1 MSMIH
6 LVTTHTHIISHRHT
20 HTPQSVPRALR
31 TQLERLQEE
40 IQSIQAQ
47 TEDQTRQ
54 LQELLEDKTER
65 KIVFSRDPR
74 HRNTQLANEV
84 SVLHFNKDIE
94 YDSD

>member
-1 MSMIH
+1 M
-6 LVTTHTHIISHRHT
+6 HTLTRLFFT
-20 HTPQSVPRALR
+20 ALRFVCLLLFRALR
-31 TQLERLQEE
+31 SQLERLQEE
-40 IQSIQAQ
+40 IESIQAQ
-47 TEDQTRQ
+47 TEDQNRQ

-74 HRNTQLANEV
+74 HRNPQLANEV